1 MRLWFNVHE
10 DLTTKQRRELCQTDV
25 NARLNEDQA
34 QGVPAAQEVPATD
47 PDALRTDTVDLRTDP
62 VALRTDPVAPRIDPV
77 APRTDPVALAKEQPA
92 KHRPAKHKPANKK
105 PGNKK
110 PAKEKPANKTR
121 KDNPSITN

>member
-34 QGVPAAQEVPATD
+34 QGVPGAQEVPA
-47 PDALRTDTVDLRTDP
+47 TDP